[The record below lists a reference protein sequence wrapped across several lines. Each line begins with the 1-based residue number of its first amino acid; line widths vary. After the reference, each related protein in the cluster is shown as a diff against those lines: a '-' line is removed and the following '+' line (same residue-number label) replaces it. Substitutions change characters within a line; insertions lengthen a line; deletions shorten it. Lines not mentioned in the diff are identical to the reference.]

1 LAHNTENYRRAPS
14 FLCGISLPPPGQFT
28 SAARWREGLRKCL
41 LKNTHSTLKFFY
53 KEESRVPAEQATTWS
68 TRLERITKRFIFLV
82 TARGVV
88 NVMKAGLD
96 QCLESNQ
103 QKILSIVSLELYAS
117 NPKNNRLILK
127 SIIILDS
134 T

>member
-1 LAHNTENYRRAPS
+1 M
-14 FLCGISLPPPGQFT
+14 
-28 SAARWREGLRKCL
+28 
-41 LKNTHSTLKFFY
+41 
-53 KEESRVPAEQATTWS
+53 PAEQATTWS

>member
-1 LAHNTENYRRAPS
+1 MPTEQS
-14 FLCGISLPPPGQFT
+14 
-28 SAARWREGLRKCL
+28 
-41 LKNTHSTLKFFY
+41 
-53 KEESRVPAEQATTWS
+53 TTWS
-68 TRLERITKRFIFLV
+68 TRRERIPKRFIFLV

-88 NVMKAGLD
+88 NIMKAGPD

-103 QKILSIVSLELYAS
+103 QKILPIVSLKLYVS
-117 NPKNNRLILK
+117 NLKNNRLILK